1 MSTAAVDRTATP
13 AGVKRSRRRRRV
25 NPALW
30 FVAPFGVAFA
40 LFFLIPIGYAVY
52 ESLFKT
58 ASSGLGLS
66 APTREFVGLEN
77 YSDALSSSDFRS
89 SIGRVL
95 VFGLIQVPVMILLAT
110 VLALLLESGRVYFKS
125 FFRVSYF
132 LPYGVPGVI
141 ASLLWGFLYV
151 PATSPLVEV
160 LGHVGIHADFLSADT
175 VLGSIV
181 NIVTWEFA
189 GYNMLILI
197 AALQGIP
204 DELYEAA
211 RVDGAGSFRIAWHI
225 KLPLLR
231 PSIILATVFTIIGTL
246 QLFAEP
252 LVLKPLSTAIN
263 SNYTPNLSAYNQAF
277 SNDNYSLAA
286 AEAVIVAVIAFAL
299 SFGFLR
305 IVNRKGRRA
314 W

>member
-1 MSTAAVDRTATP
+1 
-13 AGVKRSRRRRRV
+13 
-25 NPALW
+25 
-30 FVAPFGVAFA
+30 
-40 LFFLIPIGYAVY
+40 
-52 ESLFKT
+52 
-58 ASSGLGLS
+58 
-66 APTREFVGLEN
+66 
-77 YSDALSSSDFRS
+77 
-89 SIGRVL
+89 
-95 VFGLIQVPVMILLAT
+95 
-110 VLALLLESGRVYFKS
+110 
-125 FFRVSYF
+125 
-132 LPYGVPGVI
+132 
-141 ASLLWGFLYV
+141 
-151 PATSPLVEV
+151 
-160 LGHVGIHADFLSADT
+160 
-175 VLGSIV
+175 
-181 NIVTWEFA
+181 
-189 GYNMLILI
+189 MLILI

-231 PSIILATVFTIIGTL
+231 PSIVLATVFTIIGTL

-263 SNYTPNLSAYNQAF
+263 SSYTPNLSAYNQAF

-305 IVNRKGRRA
+305 IGNRKGRSA